1 MKIIFMI
8 LLMMHSFDAAA
19 QLDWRNSTPS
29 YPDGDLDGHT
39 YQNVGSSP
47 PVNVSVALAGGGTLT
62 WQANYPRVFT
72 TAPSRLGLGVNHTS
86 NDPSTSLVSV
96 TLVFSEPV
104 CGLNFNLFE
113 IDRGDLFAGAGGGFQ
128 YVDQVVIS
136 ATDQSGTTLADPLI
150 TPSQFA
156 SVTGNTIT
164 GTSSDVTVG
173 GGASTGVSFAAGTCV
188 KTLTITYRS
197 TSDARLNP
205 TNQLVSIGNMNWGTV
220 LPVTLVSFGVRKSAE
235 GNTLNW
241 QTTSESESSRF
252 SIEKS
257 SDSRS
262 FRSIG
267 TVTAAGQSNTILN
280 YAFTDTAPSEGHNY
294 YRLKMID
301 RDETFSYSRVI
312 SIKNSGDIYCKIQ
325 PVHNEFIVE
334 TNASQPGFWIYNSHG
349 SLIPFE
355 TESSGTPGSYRLK
368 PKIGL
373 PNDPM
378 VLIFKIVS
386 TKKTF
391 TYKLLRRPD

>member
-1 MKIIFMI
+1 M
-8 LLMMHSFDAAA
+8 
-19 QLDWRNSTPS
+19 
-29 YPDGDLDGHT
+29 
-39 YQNVGSSP
+39 
-47 PVNVSVALAGGGTLT
+47 T

-257 SDSRS
+257 SDFRS